1 METFPDILWKTFGSV
16 SKDPKN
22 SAKDFF
28 MRTPTI
34 RDVAQR
40 AGVGVGTVSR
50 VINGSP
56 QVADG
61 TRQKVLEAIAE
72 LGFSP
77 NKAARQLSGGKTS
90 TVGVITPFL
99 TYPSFVERLA
109 GIQDVLDHHDYD
121 MVLYSI
127 RHPQQTQRKLR
138 EIGAQVAVGGLIVLS
153 FLLQTFTHEELRR
166 MNLKLPLIAVDHD
179 PQDYYPHIFI
189 DNVAGGR
196 MAAEYLIKKGHRK
209 IGFVGHVIESA
220 FENES
225 GFTSSQ
231 RRFKG
236 MKEMLLQSGLPLN
249 EEWYRF
255 GAPNEYSACEQ
266 ALHILSLPNRP
277 TAIFAAYDTL
287 AFGVQA
293 AIDKLRMKCPD
304 DVAVIGF
311 DDVKAASYMRLTT
324 VNQQLFHSGE
334 LGAQYMLER
343 LKTGSFKPDHW
354 HVELALTVI
363 ERASA

>member
-1 METFPDILWKTFGSV
+1 
-16 SKDPKN
+16 
-22 SAKDFF
+22 

-50 VINGSP
+50 VINGSS
-56 QVADG
+56 QVSDG

-90 TVGVITPFL
+90 TIGVITPFL

-121 MVLYSI
+121 LVLYSI

-138 EIGAQVAVGGLIVLS
+138 DIAAQVAVDGLIVLS
-153 FLLQTFTHEELRR
+153 FLLQTFTYEELRR

-179 PQDYYPHIFI
+179 PEDYYPHIFI

-196 MAAEYLIKKGHRK
+196 MATEYLIRKGHRK

-220 FENES
+220 FENEA
-225 GFTSSQ
+225 GFTSSE
-231 RRFKG
+231 RRFEG
-236 MKEMLLQSGLPLN
+236 MKQALRQAGLPVN
-249 EEWYRF
+249 DQWFRF
-255 GAPNEYSACEQ
+255 GAPNEYSASEQ
-266 ALHILSLPNRP
+266 AIHILSLADRP

-293 AIDKLRMKCPD
+293 AIGKLGMKCPD

-334 LGAQYMLER
+334 LGAQYILER

-354 HVELALTVI
+354 HVELALTVV
-363 ERASA
+363 ERITA